1 MTAERWALERRLDY
15 IDWLLWRRGTLGRD
29 DLARQFSIS
38 RNQATQDIGLFEAAY
53 PGALRY
59 DPRRRTYVAAE
70 GYTSRRGLDD
80 PRIILAMRLLHDAG
94 HPLGW
99 PDPRLEAADA
109 ALAILAAAGTSRDD
123 LTTEDWR
130 RIVAGCFG

>member
-1 MTAERWALERRLDY
+1 MTARGTQARPWTADDLER
-15 IDWLLWRRGTLGRD
+15 
-29 DLARQFSIS
+29 IS
-38 RNQATQDIGLFEAAY
+38 TMVR
-53 PGALRY
+53 
-59 DPRRRTYVAAE
+59 PRHH
-70 GYTSRRGLDD
+70 RRGL
-80 PRIILAMRLLHDAG
+80 IEAGSNDAG

-99 PDPRLEAADA
+99 PDPQREAADA

>member
-1 MTAERWALERRLDY
+1 MAA
-15 IDWLLWRRGTLGRD
+15 
-29 DLARQFSIS
+29 QFGIS
-38 RNQATQDIGLFEAAY
+38 PNQATQDIEA
-53 PGALRY
+53 
-59 DPRRRTYVAAE
+59 VE
-70 GYTSRRGLDD
+70 GYASLRGLDD

>member
-1 MTAERWALERRLDY
+1 MTAEHWALERRLDY

-38 RNQATQDIGLFEAAY
+38 RNQATQDIRIFEAAY

-59 DPRRRTYVAAE
+59 DPRRRTYVAAD

-130 RIVAGCFG
+130 RSVAGCFG

>member
-1 MTAERWALERRLDY
+1 
-15 IDWLLWRRGTLGRD
+15 
-29 DLARQFSIS
+29 
-38 RNQATQDIGLFEAAY
+38 
-53 PGALRY
+53 
-59 DPRRRTYVAAE
+59 
-70 GYTSRRGLDD
+70 
-80 PRIILAMRLLHDAG
+80 MRLHDAG

>member
-1 MTAERWALERRLDY
+1 
-15 IDWLLWRRGTLGRD
+15 
-29 DLARQFSIS
+29 
-38 RNQATQDIGLFEAAY
+38 
-53 PGALRY
+53 
-59 DPRRRTYVAAE
+59 
-70 GYTSRRGLDD
+70 
-80 PRIILAMRLLHDAG
+80 MRLHDAG

-99 PDPRLEAADA
+99 PDPQREAADA